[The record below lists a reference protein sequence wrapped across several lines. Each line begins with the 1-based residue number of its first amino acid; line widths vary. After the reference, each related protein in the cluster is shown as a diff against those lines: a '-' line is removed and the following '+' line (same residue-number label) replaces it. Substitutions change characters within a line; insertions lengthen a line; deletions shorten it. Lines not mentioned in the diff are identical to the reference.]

1 MNLTIEHQEE
11 VRFNA
16 CFGEHQVTIDLP
28 ESHGGQGRGM
38 APPQLFIAALG
49 GCAGV
54 YVADYCDSQGIDY
67 QGMRLSIDWDYE
79 NRPRRIS
86 SVRVRIELPGGDL
99 PAAQVQGMLDA
110 VHGCTLHNTLAHQP
124 RFDIEVCSA
133 TDAMAGVARAA
144 PADACEDGACCRP
157 AR

>member
-11 VRFNA
+11 VRFDA
-16 CFGEHQVTIDLP
+16 RFGEHQVTIDLP

-38 APPQLFIAALG
+38 APPQLFMAALG

-67 QGMRLSIDWDYE
+67 KGMRLSVDWDYE

-86 SVRVRIELPGGDL
+86 SVRVRIDMPGGEL
-99 PAAQVQGMLDA
+99 TAAQVQGMLDA
-110 VHGCTLHNTLAHQP
+110 VNGCTLHNTLAQQP
-124 RFDIEVCSA
+124 RFDIEVRTALDA
-133 TDAMAGVARAA
+133 TQGDAQAA
-144 PADACEDGACCRP
+144 PAEVCTDGACCR
-157 AR
+157 AAH